1 MSDAE
6 LPVDA
11 PPETGSAVQLS
22 TDPTAGQA
30 DIRPNLTLWLLS
42 AAHAVNHAQA
52 ALLPLVYLALITE
65 FRISVAAIAFLTAIG
80 NVASGLIQLSYAA
93 LTRFVSRRVILTA
106 GGLVF
111 GGGMAAQAL
120 ASGFGLFSVANVL
133 SRVGGSPQHPV
144 GNGLIAEQFPPER
157 QGLAISAHIAGG
169 NVGTVIVPLLG
180 AWLIAGVGWRWT
192 VVAFGLPAMVIALLI
207 FALVRETGADRAAA
221 RAYGSLRSAL
231 GTVLRDRNLVLV
243 YVSAAAGGG
252 ARGLGVLNIFVP
264 LYLKFVVHLDDATV
278 ALMYAV
284 LVIGSVPGPVVA
296 GWLSDRI
303 GRKQLIL
310 AAYVGGI
317 AGLVAFVLAG
327 TNTAQLWLAI
337 VLMGIFNFVES
348 PQLQALLS
356 DLSPPALRDASFA
369 VYFTL
374 AFGVGSLW
382 VALYGAVVSVFGETT
397 GLPITFWL
405 MALAFL
411 AASLIV
417 LPIRI
422 PARPTKAGSALGVR

>member
-1 MSDAE
+1 MSEADLAADSPIE
-6 LPVDA
+6 PQISPA
-11 PPETGSAVQLS
+11 HSS
-22 TDPTAGQA
+22 T
-30 DIRPNLTLWLLS
+30 DIRPNRTLWLLS

-52 ALLPLVYLALITE
+52 ALLPLVYLAVITE
-65 FRISVAAIAFLTAIG
+65 FGISIAAIAFLTAFG
-80 NVASGLIQLSYAA
+80 NICAGLIQLSYAA
-93 LTRFVSRRVILTA
+93 VTRVVSRRVILTA

-120 ASGFGLFSVANVL
+120 AGGFGLFSVANVL

-157 QGLAISAHIAGG
+157 QGFAISAHIAGG
-169 NVGTVIVPLLG
+169 NVGTVVVPLLG
-180 AWLIAGVGWRWT
+180 GWLIAGIGWRWT
-192 VVAFGLPAMVIALLI
+192 VVAFGLPAMLIAALI
-207 FALVRETGADRAAA
+207 YGLVRETGADRAAA
-221 RAYGSLRSAL
+221 KAYGSLRSAL
-231 GTVLRDRNLVLV
+231 STVVRDRNLLLV
-243 YVSAAAGGG
+243 YLSAAAGGG

-264 LYLKFVVHLDDATV
+264 LYLKFVVQLDDGTV

-296 GWLSDRI
+296 GWLSDRF
-303 GRKQLIL
+303 GRKPLIL
-310 AAYVGGI
+310 AAYIGGVVGL
-317 AGLVAFVLAG
+317 ATFVLAG
-327 TNTAQLWLAI
+327 ADLPLLWLAI

-382 VALYGAVVSVFGETT
+382 VALYGLIVALYGNAI

-405 MALAFL
+405 MALAFIV
-411 AASLIV
+411 ASFIV

-422 PARPTKAGSALGVR
+422 PVRPNNAG

>member
-11 PPETGSAVQLS
+11 PSDTKLAVQ
-22 TDPTAGQA
+22 PTIDAA
-30 DIRPNLTLWLLS
+30 AVPTDIRPNLTLWLLS

-65 FRISVAAIAFLTAIG
+65 FRISVAAIAFLTAVG
-80 NVASGLIQLSYAA
+80 NIASGMIQLSYAA
-93 LTRFVSRRVILTA
+93 VTRFVSRRVILSA

-120 ASGFGLFSVANVL
+120 AGGFGLFSVANVL

-169 NVGTVIVPLLG
+169 NIGTVIVPLLG
-180 AWLIAGVGWRWT
+180 ALLIAGIGWRWT
-192 VVAFGLPAMVIALLI
+192 VVVFGLPAMVIAVLI
-207 FALVRETGADRAAA
+207 FALVRESGADRAAA

-243 YVSAAAGGG
+243 YLSAAAGGG

-264 LYLKFVVHLDDATV
+264 LYLKFVVQLDDATV
-278 ALMYAV
+278 ALLYAV
-284 LVIGSVPGPVVA
+284 LVIGSVPGPIVA
-296 GWLSDRI
+296 GWLSDRF

-310 AAYVGGI
+310 AAYFGGI
-317 AGLVAFVLAG
+317 VGLATFVLAG
-327 TNTAQLWLAI
+327 TNTALLWLAI

-382 VALYGAVVSVFGETT
+382 VALYGTVVALFGETT

-405 MALAFL
+405 MAFAFL
-411 AASLIV
+411 VASFIV

-422 PARPTKAGSALGVR
+422 PARPTKAVG